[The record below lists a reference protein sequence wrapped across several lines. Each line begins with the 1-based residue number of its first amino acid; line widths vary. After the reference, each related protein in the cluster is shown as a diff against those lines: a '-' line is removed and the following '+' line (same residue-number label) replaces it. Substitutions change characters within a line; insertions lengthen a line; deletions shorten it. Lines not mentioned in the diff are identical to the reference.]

1 MANLTA
7 VVSALLFLYLALGT
21 AAGWPIHPAIGLAT
35 FPGRY
40 VLIELGLSVPVII
53 AFRRLYVRHFKK
65 SVPANHH
72 ADARK
77 RKILTISGM
86 SCGHCVMKVE
96 SEILDVPGV
105 EDVDVDLLKGSAM
118 VSGESLN
125 DAALAAAV
133 AKAGY
138 RVTAILGSR

>member
-1 MANLTA
+1 
-7 VVSALLFLYLALGT
+7 
-21 AAGWPIHPAIGLAT
+21 
-35 FPGRY
+35 
-40 VLIELGLSVPVII
+40 
-53 AFRRLYVRHFKK
+53 
-65 SVPANHH
+65 
-72 ADARK
+72 
-77 RKILTISGM
+77 M